1 MSILK
6 YKNYL
11 ILFSILGIA
20 GSLGVTFGVHHGF
33 ARSISFNGGIRL
45 TVMLP
50 EGKERDFVEKAAQA
64 SGLDVPVIRL
74 TDVRANKYDIE
85 FGPDVRDRF
94 QKQVD
99 EFNRAEREKKDAAD
113 RAQREQM
120 KKQGDVETGVKGIF
134 QERTVAGEIEK
145 VLLPHLGVG
154 AESVISREVISASYG
169 TNLLMMSMKA
179 LFFSIA
185 LITVYITFRFDFS
198 YALGAMVALL
208 HDLIF
213 TVGYIGVMQI
223 QPSVPVVAAVLTLL
237 GYSMNDTVIIFDRIR
252 ASVRDR
258 TDLASSSIL
267 DHAILTTLNR
277 TTLTSFL
284 TMLSIVA
291 ILVSGAESLR
301 DFAEVL
307 IFGIIIGTYSS
318 IFVASPVV
326 QLYEKL
332 RLKRHAA

>member
-1 MSILK
+1 MSFLK

-11 ILFSILGIA
+11 ILASALGILG
-20 GSLGVTFGVHHGF
+20 SLAVTFGVHHGF

-50 EGKERDFVEKAAQA
+50 EGKDRDFVEKAAQA
-64 SGLDVPVIRL
+64 SGLEVPVIRL

-94 QKQVD
+94 QGKVD
-99 EFNRAEREKKDAAD
+99 EFNRSERAKKDAAD
-113 RAQREQM
+113 RARREQM
-120 KKQGDVETGVKGIF
+120 KKDSEESSVKSVF
-134 QERTVAGEIEK
+134 QEKTVAGEIEA

-154 AESVISREVISASYG
+154 AENVISREVISASYG
-169 TNLLMMSMKA
+169 SNLLHMSIRA

-198 YALGAMVALL
+198 YALGAMIALL

-213 TVGYIGVMQI
+213 TIGYIGVMQI

-252 ASVRDR
+252 SSVRDR
-258 TDLASSSIL
+258 SDLTSTTIL

-291 ILVSGAESLR
+291 ILISGAESLR
-301 DFAEVL
+301 DFALVL

-332 RLKRHAA
+332 RLKRRSA